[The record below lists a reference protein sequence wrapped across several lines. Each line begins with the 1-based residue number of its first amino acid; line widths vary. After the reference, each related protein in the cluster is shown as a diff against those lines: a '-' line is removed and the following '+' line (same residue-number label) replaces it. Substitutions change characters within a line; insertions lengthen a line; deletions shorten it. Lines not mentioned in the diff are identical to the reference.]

1 MKRLPALALAVALAL
16 ALCCFS
22 VCGSLAAGWLA
33 VYAVFQP
40 AAYKFCGIPVW
51 PTLHIVANLAGSL
64 RALDS
69 RRCLATPS
77 VPPLCTSC
85 QVAYGQPVS
94 GYHLGQRDPG
104 KERP

>member
-22 VCGSLAAGWLA
+22 VCGSLVGWMAGWLA

-40 AAYKFCGIPVW
+40 AAYKFRGIAVW

-64 RALDS
+64 LALDT

-77 VPPLCTSC
+77 VL
-85 QVAYGQPVS
+85 
-94 GYHLGQRDPG
+94 
-104 KERP
+104 